1 MYNSIMKQV
10 VFMADKCQVSTNQAG
25 GNTKIA
31 FHTGEYELSNIAKL
45 LLIPNEVGI
54 KVTVEWDE

>member
-1 MYNSIMKQV
+1 MKQV